1 MSMLENF
8 TYPTDKIWTVYTKS
22 NCEYCI
28 KVKKL
33 LESNGIEY
41 ISLNC
46 DNYIQDNKS
55 KELFLEQIKSIIGN
69 KQIYKTFPMVFNG
82 KKFIGG
88 FVDTEKY
95 LIEINSNNVLVFQE
109 DF

>member
-1 MSMLENF
+1 MSLLENF
-8 TYPTDKIWTVYTKS
+8 TYPNNKIWTVYTKS
-22 NCEYCI
+22 NCEYCT

-41 ISLNC
+41 IGINS
-46 DNYIQDNKS
+46 DNYIQNDKS
-55 KELFLEQIKSIIGN
+55 KELFLEQIKNIIGRE
-69 KQIYKTFPMVFNG
+69 QIYKTFPMVFN
-82 KKFIGG
+82 KKNFIGG

-95 LIEINSNNVLVFQE
+95 LSDINSNNVLVFQE